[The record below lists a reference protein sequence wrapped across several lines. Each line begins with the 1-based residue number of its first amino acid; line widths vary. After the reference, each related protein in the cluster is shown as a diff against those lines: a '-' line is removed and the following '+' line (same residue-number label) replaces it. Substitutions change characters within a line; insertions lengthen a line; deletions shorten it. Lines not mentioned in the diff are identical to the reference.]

1 MNAGDWKP
9 ALRQSLLSHLS
20 NVKSCDFRMRA
31 FLPPVSLVG
40 NHAWRF
46 GKSGGA
52 NESVG
57 MDALQNSRGQFQVRS
72 LSPAPD
78 SCSKASLGERSFS
91 FLAAP
96 SGIPLRTPRTKLRL
110 RQINSLTRTI
120 GRFHKYYKLKVN
132 I

>member
-1 MNAGDWKP
+1 
-9 ALRQSLLSHLS
+9 
-20 NVKSCDFRMRA
+20 MRA

-78 SCSKASLGERSFS
+78 SCSKASLGGEKFQFFSCAFRNPFEDSSNEIAAKADQFVDKNNRTVSQILQVKSEHLRS
-91 FLAAP
+91 
-96 SGIPLRTPRTKLRL
+96 K
-110 RQINSLTRTI
+110 
-120 GRFHKYYKLKVN
+120 
-132 I
+132 